1 MKKITKIILVSV
13 LLATFLTTCSVIN
26 TLTNLKRIQFKV
38 ENVNNFQVAGVPLS
52 GKTGIKDLNITNTLQ
67 LSQIFTQH
75 KFPAQ
80 FVLNLAAL
88 NPNDGQTTQTKANAT
103 ITNLEW
109 RLILDDTPTVSGVIS
124 NPIQIP
130 ATGQSVIIPLTIQ
143 LDLYEFFGNQGYD
156 KLLNLAFALGGA
168 QSDLN
173 RVKLDIKPTVQTP
186 LGPIPY
192 PGRITVINKQF
203 SN

>member
-1 MKKITKIILVSV
+1 MKKNIRIVILSAFIVTFLGGCSV
-13 LLATFLTTCSVIN
+13 LN
-26 TLTNLKRIQFKV
+26 TIANLQKLQFKV
-38 ENVNNFQVAGVPLS
+38 ENVNNFQIAGVPIS
-52 GKTGIKDLNITNTLQ
+52 GKTSIKDINMTNALQ
-67 LSQIFTQH
+67 ISQIFTQK

-80 FVLNLAAL
+80 FVLNLAAM
-88 NPNDGQTTQTKANAT
+88 NPNTGTSSTTKTDAT

-109 RLILDDTPTVSGVIS
+109 RLILDDTPTVSGIVN
-124 NPIQIP
+124 NPITIP
-130 ATGQSVIIPLTIQ
+130 GNGQSVVIPLTIQ

-168 QSDLN
+168 HSDLN
-173 RVKLDIKPTVQTP
+173 RLKLDIKPTVRTP
-186 LGPIPY
+186 LGPIQY